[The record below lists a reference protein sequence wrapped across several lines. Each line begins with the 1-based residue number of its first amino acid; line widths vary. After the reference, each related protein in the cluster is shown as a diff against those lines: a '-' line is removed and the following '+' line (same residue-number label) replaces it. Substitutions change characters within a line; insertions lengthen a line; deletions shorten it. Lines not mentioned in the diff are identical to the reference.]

1 MMDGKGIR
9 HIVVAPLLVWLGLLA
24 LLGLSL
30 AYAYWPQGPIKFGAG
45 LAIATA
51 KAGLIA
57 TVFMQLRKA
66 GPLVHLAAAS
76 GLAWLS
82 LLFLFSFAD
91 FLTR

>member
-1 MMDGKGIR
+1 MDREMR
-9 HIVVAPLLVWLGLLA
+9 HILIIPLIVWAALIA

-30 AYAYWPQGPIKFGAG
+30 AYAYWPDAPGKFLAG
-45 LAIATA
+45 LFIAGA
-51 KAGLIA
+51 KAAPIGAI
-57 TVFMQLRKA
+57 FMQLRNA
-66 GPLVHLAAAS
+66 SPLVQLASAA